1 MIVLDASAAIGYLSQ
16 SAGGS
21 GALSNR
27 IETMP
32 ELHAP
37 ELFDIEVLSALRGLE
52 RAGMMEGHRMEQA
65 LAAFTDFRVQRW
77 RHAELVP
84 GIWRQRHRHS
94 IYDAAYVA
102 LAGLLDLPLVTADAR
117 LARAAS
123 GDVAVELF
131 D

>member
-1 MIVLDASAAIGYLSQ
+1 MIVLDASAAIGYLTQ
-16 SAGGS
+16 SAEGS

-27 IETMP
+27 IEAMP

-52 RAGMMEGHRMEQA
+52 RARVMEGHRLEQA

-77 RHAELVP
+77 PHAELRP
-84 GIWRQRHRHS
+84 DIWRRRRRHS

-102 LAGLLDLPLVTADAR
+102 LARLLDLPLVTADAR

-123 GDVAVELF
+123 DDVAVELF